1 MKIIISHDVDHIT
14 FREHLNDGVAGK
26 FCIRTML
33 EMASLAIS
41 PYTVFQRVKRAWKN
55 KWNNIEDLM
64 SFDKSY
70 KIDSTFFIG
79 VGNGLGLSYSRDE
92 SIKAIRLIK
101 NNGFEVGVHGIAFDN
116 IEGIKTEYEIFK
128 SITNDNVIGIRT
140 HYLRRADNSSENY
153 QMIGYDY
160 DAGLY
165 GMGDPIVKGAFVTFP
180 LTIMDG
186 RILEMSLFGIQKTN
200 FNEVFSHTLKIIEN
214 AEANGQQYLSILFH
228 DRYFSNEFPF
238 WRRWYIELIEALE
251 KNGHTFINYRQAWE
265 ELIKENHKG
274 II

>member
-14 FREHLNDGVAGK
+14 FREHLNDGIAAK

-41 PYTVFQRVKRAWKN
+41 PYTVFQRFKRASQN
-55 KWNNIEDLM
+55 KWNNIEDLIV
-64 SFDKSY
+64 FDKSHN
-70 KIDSTFFIG
+70 IDSTFFIG
-79 VGNGLGLSYSRDE
+79 VRNGLGLSYGRDE

-116 IEGIKTEYEIFK
+116 MEGIKTEYEIFK